1 MEKKSFHIPTR
12 REFIRKSCLAVG
24 TISIAQTIRDL
35 RLINSAAA
43 QEIYAPND
51 YKALVCVFL
60 GGGNDANNLIIPRS
74 GNDYSNYATI
84 RQNLAL
90 PASSL
95 LPINPINSDGREYGF
110 HPSCARLQ
118 ELFDEGKLATLF
130 NVGPLVYPMTRAQYS
145 SNSVARPPQ
154 LFSHSDQVTH
164 WQTSLPDQPPRTGW
178 GGRVADLLHP
188 GQLDLLSSGLP
199 GNNAAKIAL
208 CTSIAG
214 NNTFEVGGTYQQ
226 YHVGTGGA
234 VTMSN
239 VSGDRLQAVKD
250 ILSIPSNVVSN
261 LQRQAYSD
269 IIDGALAT
277 GDLLNTAIANTNP
290 VNFPNYWTTSFP
302 GGSLSDQLRM
312 VARIIEGRGSNELNM
327 RRQIFYVT
335 DGGYDT
341 HTSQVQNNGNN
352 ESDRL
357 LGEHATRLNRV
368 SESLYAF
375 QRAMVQLG
383 LDEKVTAFTASDFGR
398 TFRTN
403 GQGSDHGWG
412 SHHIIV
418 GGAVRGKRIFGTF
431 PSLQLNGP
439 DAVPTSSEGRWIPTT
454 SVDQYS
460 ATLASWFGVSN
471 TNMSTVFPNIGRFGD
486 LENFMV

>member
-1 MEKKSFHIPTR
+1 MEKKSFHLPTR
-12 REFIRKSCLAVG
+12 RDFIRKSCLAVG
-24 TISIAQTIRDL
+24 TISVAQTIRDL

-43 QEIYAPND
+43 QETFSD

-60 GGGNDANNLIIPRS
+60 GGGNDSNNLIVPRS
-74 GNDYSNYATI
+74 GADYLNYSAI

-95 LPINPINSDGREYGF
+95 LPINPLNSDGRDYGL
-110 HPSCARLQ
+110 HPGCVELQ
-118 ELFDEGKLATLF
+118 QLFNQGKLATLF
-130 NVGPLVYPMTRAQYS
+130 NVGPLVYPLTRAQYS
-145 SNSVARPPQ
+145 SNAVAKPPQ

-188 GQLDLLSSGLP
+188 GQLDLMNGVP
-199 GNNAAKIAL
+199 GTKAAKIAL

-234 VTMSN
+234 VSMSG
-239 VSGDRLQAVKD
+239 VTEGRLDAVKD
-250 ILSIPSNVVSN
+250 ILSIPSNIVSN
-261 LQRQAYSD
+261 LQRQAYAD
-269 IIDGALAT
+269 VVERALAT
-277 GDLLNTAIANTNP
+277 GTLLNSSIANTDP
-290 VNFPNYWTTSFP
+290 VLFPNFWAPNPFP
-302 GGSLSDQLRM
+302 TNNGLADQLRM
-312 VARIIEGRGSNELNM
+312 VARIIEGREENKLNM

-341 HTSQVQNNGNN
+341 HTSQVRNNGINPD
-352 ESDRL
+352 DRV
-357 LGEHATRLNRV
+357 LGEHATRLTRV
-368 SESLYAF
+368 SQALFAF
-375 QRAMVQLG
+375 QKAMEKLG
-383 LDEKVTAFTASDFGR
+383 VDNQVTTFTASDFGR

-412 SHHIIV
+412 SHHLMM
-418 GGAVRGKRIFGTF
+418 GGAVRGGRIYGTF
-431 PSLQLNGP
+431 PTLQLNGP

-460 ATLASWFGVSN
+460 ATLARWFGVSDS
-471 TNMSTVFPNIGRFGD
+471 NMSTVFPNIGRFAN
-486 LENFMV
+486 LENFML

>member
-1 MEKKSFHIPTR
+1 MEKKSFHLQTR

-24 TISIAQTIRDL
+24 TISVAQTIRDL

-43 QEIYAPND
+43 QETFSD

-60 GGGNDANNLIIPRS
+60 GGGNDSNNLIVPRS
-74 GNDYSNYATI
+74 GADYSNYAAI

-95 LPINPINSDGREYGF
+95 LPINPLNSDGRDYGL
-110 HPSCARLQ
+110 HPGCLELQ
-118 ELFDEGKLATLF
+118 QLFNEGKLATLF

-145 SNSVARPPQ
+145 SNSVAKPPQ

-164 WQTSLPDQPPRTGW
+164 WQTSLPDQPPRSGW
-178 GGRVADLLHP
+178 GGRIADLLHP
-188 GQLDLLSSGLP
+188 DQLDLINGIPAS
-199 GNNAAKIAL
+199 NAAKIAL

-214 NNTFEVGGTYQQ
+214 NNTFEVGSTYQQ

-239 VSGDRLQAVKD
+239 VTGNRLQAVKD

-261 LQRQAYSD
+261 LQRQAYAD
-269 IIDGALAT
+269 VVDGALAT
-277 GDLLNTAIANTNP
+277 GDLLNSAISNTTNAN
-290 VNFPNYWTTSFP
+290 FWTTPFP
-302 GGSLSDQLRM
+302 TPNNSLADQLRM
-312 VARIIEGRGSNELNM
+312 VARIIEGRGPSELNM

-341 HTSQVQNNGNN
+341 HTSQVQNNGAT
-352 ESDRL
+352 EADRL
-357 LGEHATRLNRV
+357 LGEHATRLTRV
-368 SESLYAF
+368 SKALFAF
-375 QRAMVQLG
+375 QRAMAQLG
-383 LDEKVTAFTASDFGR
+383 LDDKVTTFTASDFGR

-412 SHHIIV
+412 SHHLMM
-418 GGAVRGKRIFGTF
+418 GGAVRGGRIFGTF
-431 PSLQLNGP
+431 PTLQTNGP
-439 DAVPTSSEGRWIPTT
+439 DAVPTSNEGRWIPTT

-460 ATLASWFGVSN
+460 ATLARWFGVSDSN
-471 TNMSTVFPNIGRFGD
+471 LSTVFPNIGRFANMED
-486 LENFMV
+486 FML